1 MIARHGQTH
10 HVANRSAHMC
20 GPVEV
25 GVWFRG
31 TVHTNL
37 DAGLAGERATWGQTQ
52 HFKKT
57 VHTLTG
63 CSPYKWKCMEPKQRA
78 HSARCSAHTHTH
90 THQGAPVVIG
100 VGETED
106 RVATTLTR
114 DTSMPN
120 LYATAWATLVYR
132 PWPNSQPPDR
142 QTDGGTQQ
150 QTTDAV
156 RRQKPQ

>member
-1 MIARHGQTH
+1 
-10 HVANRSAHMC
+10 MC
-20 GPVEV
+20 VQVEV

-90 THQGAPVVIG
+90 TPRRTCGDWSG
-100 VGETED
+100 G
-106 RVATTLTR
+106 
-114 DTSMPN
+114 
-120 LYATAWATLVYR
+120 
-132 PWPNSQPPDR
+132 
-142 QTDGGTQQ
+142 DGGPGCDHVDQGHV
-150 QTTDAV
+150 DAELV
-156 RRQKPQ
+156 RDGLGHLGVQALAQFAAA